1 MKNAVPPDSRQPS
14 DDEIL
19 RTIPATRRV
28 RELRV
33 GLFVILGLS
42 GFFIVLFTMTNP
54 GTFRGRYTVLTRV
67 EDAGGMR
74 SGDAVTMRGVHIG
87 RVRGFDLTGQDGVL
101 LTLEVDRG
109 WQIPVGSRTEVHS
122 TGFLGGMQVSV
133 VTGPGPGFVEP
144 GTLLPG
150 TNVEGALDVAA
161 GVADEATDVLA
172 RMREVLSDSTVAN
185 TEAVVRSLREMLDGA
200 ADMTGGWAAQID
212 ATLDEF
218 RQTAENLEGVTGS
231 EEWQEILASAQATTA
246 SLNRTSD
253 TLAESAASLGVILG
267 RIERGEGTLGRL
279 TTDDELYDTL
289 NAAAESLRELLD
301 DIRENPDRY
310 VTIRIL

>member
-1 MKNAVPPDSRQPS
+1 MKNAVPPNSRQPS
-14 DDEIL
+14 DSEIM
-19 RTIPATRRV
+19 RSIPATRRV

-54 GTFRGRYTVLTRV
+54 GTFRGRYTVLTHV

-87 RVRGFDLTGQDGVL
+87 RVRGFDLTGESGVL

-133 VTGPGPGFVEP
+133 VTGPGPGFVEA

-172 RMREVLSDSTVAN
+172 RFQGVLSDSTVAN
-185 TEAVVRSLREMLDGA
+185 TGAAVRALRDLLDGA
-200 ADMTGGWAAQID
+200 SDMTSGWAAQVN
-212 ATLDEF
+212 AALDEF
-218 RQTAENLEGVTGS
+218 RQVAENVEGVTGL
-231 EEWQEILASAQATTA
+231 EEWQDILASAKATA
-246 SLNRTSD
+246 ARLDNTSD
-253 TLAESAASLGVILG
+253 TLAESAASLGAILG
-267 RIERGEGTLGRL
+267 RIERGEGTLGKL
-279 TTDDELYDTL
+279 TTDDALYNTM
-289 NAAAESLRELLD
+289 NAAAESLLELVD
-301 DIRENPDRY
+301 DIRENPGRY

>member
-1 MKNAVPPDSRQPS
+1 MNNAVPPDSRQPS

-54 GTFRGRYTVLTRV
+54 GTFRGRYTVLTQV

-101 LTLEVDRG
+101 LTLEIDRG

-122 TGFLGGMQVSV
+122 TGFLGGMVVSV

-150 TNVEGALDVAA
+150 ANVAGALDVAA
-161 GVADEATDVLA
+161 GVADEATGVLA
-172 RMREVLSDSTVAN
+172 RVQGVLSDSIVAN
-185 TEAVVRSLREMLDGA
+185 TEAAVRSLRDFFDDA
-200 ADMTGGWAAQID
+200 ADMTSGWSAQVRAA
-212 ATLDEF
+212 LEEF
-218 RQTAENLEGVTGS
+218 QRTAENLERVSGS
-231 EEWQEILASAQATTA
+231 EEWQSLLASAEATAANLDRTA
-246 SLNRTSD
+246 E
-253 TLAESAASLGVILG
+253 TLAGSAESLSVILG

-279 TTDDELYDTL
+279 SVDETLYNTL
-289 NAAAESLRELLD
+289 NDAATSLEELLN
-301 DIRENPDRY
+301 DIRENPGRY
-310 VTIRIL
+310 ITIRIL